1 MNEEGVNSQKLFRE
15 RERDSLISCDSNEK
29 NSHELSFNLDRG
41 VDVDLDLEGNI
52 HAKNLLSFY
61 KQKITLLVN
70 QNFFSIKPKHF
81 FATSN

>member
-15 RERDSLISCDSNEK
+15 RDSLINCDSNEK
-29 NSHELSFNLDRG
+29 NSHVLSFNLDRG

-52 HAKNLLSFY
+52 HAKNLLSSY
-61 KQKITLLVN
+61 KQKITLLAN

-81 FATSN
+81 FAMSN